1 MLAAAG
7 GFGSIYLNKE
17 IAGKKHFTTWHG
29 FFGLLTCIGV
39 LLAGAGGLLAKYN
52 AWIKNYVRP
61 INVKLY
67 HATGALLGNREATN
81 ISHLINPHPFSLQ
94 PGHDYHVPGLLLQLV
109 QEPSGRLPVEMHVL
123 VPSHSAHLRGQAG
136 HPELSTEG
144 GQANTSSREEEEFNR
159 KEDKVSIVTFVFIAS
174 STS

>member
-1 MLAAAG
+1 MPFHAGHDMDLVTIVILTDWFINSLNFRILNLFAMLAAAG

-52 AWIKNYVRP
+52 SWIKNYVRP

-67 HATGALLGNREATN
+67 HATGALLGKTVKHVLN
-81 ISHLINPHPFSLQ
+81 ISLI
-94 PGHDYHVPGLLLQLV
+94 
-109 QEPSGRLPVEMHVL
+109 
-123 VPSHSAHLRGQAG
+123 
-136 HPELSTEG
+136 
-144 GQANTSSREEEEFNR
+144 
-159 KEDKVSIVTFVFIAS
+159 
-174 STS
+174 

>member
-52 AWIKNYVRP
+52 GWIKNYVRP

-67 HATGALLGNREATN
+67 HATGALLGRTRSRHFSPYQPSYVLAV
-81 ISHLINPHPFSLQ
+81 FSLAMTTMCLACYSNWFKNRVDGFLWRCMFWSPVILLICVARQ
-94 PGHDYHVPGLLLQLV
+94 VGQWSDIIILCHV
-109 QEPSGRLPVEMHVL
+109 
-123 VPSHSAHLRGQAG
+123 
-136 HPELSTEG
+136 
-144 GQANTSSREEEEFNR
+144 
-159 KEDKVSIVTFVFIAS
+159 I
-174 STS
+174 

>member
-52 AWIKNYVRP
+52 SWIKSYVRP

-67 HATGALLGNREATN
+67 HATGALLGKRQKCSNHSSSDQA
-81 ISHLINPHPFSLQ
+81 SL
-94 PGHDYHVPGLLLQLV
+94 
-109 QEPSGRLPVEMHVL
+109 
-123 VPSHSAHLRGQAG
+123 PSHFQSSAL
-136 HPELSTEG
+136 P
-144 GQANTSSREEEEFNR
+144 
-159 KEDKVSIVTFVFIAS
+159 
-174 STS
+174 